1 MRAIRDCRWKTLKKL
16 TLVLWLL
23 LMVRPGQAAPWPHR
37 LELSTIANSHIQT
50 ISANIVQQAYRQLGI
65 TTTIHALP
73 AERALHFANSGLVD
87 GEISRID
94 GLAPQY
100 PNLIQL
106 PVAINY
112 LQASAFSFDP
122 DIRLNDWQSLA
133 PYRIGILRGNKF
145 AEQGTLGLDV
155 QAVNSPAQLLKM
167 LSNGRLDIIIT
178 SFVASHRLYQRLKA
192 QASPLKLVRLD
203 SQLPRIK
210 LYHYLHERHRHL
222 VPALTRQ
229 LRDMEQQGT
238 LKAMRHAYI
247 RRHLP
252 VLSDQLP

>member
-1 MRAIRDCRWKTLKKL
+1 MKKL
-16 TLVLWLL
+16 ALVLWFL
-23 LMVRPGQAAPWPHR
+23 LMVRDGQAAPWPHR

-50 ISANIVQQAYRQLGI
+50 ISTEIVQHAYRQLGI
-65 TTTIHALP
+65 TTAIHALP

-94 GLAPQY
+94 GLAPHY

-122 DIRLNDWQSLA
+122 DIRLSDWQSLA

-155 QAVNSPAQLLKM
+155 QAVNTPAQLLKM
-167 LSNGRLDIIIT
+167 LSKGRLDVIIT
-178 SFVASHRLYQRLKA
+178 SFVASHRLYRLLQA
-192 QASPLKLVRLD
+192 EASPLKLVRLQ
-203 SQLPRIK
+203 SRLPRIE
-210 LYHYLHERHRHL
+210 LYHYLHQRHRDL
-222 VPALTRQ
+222 VPAMTRQ
-229 LRDMEQQGT
+229 LRTMERHGT
-238 LKAMRHAYI
+238 LRAMRRAYI

-252 VLSDQLP
+252 VLGDQLPRH